1 MSPHRSTN
9 AGSTGWR
16 SDGSAGSQSGSQLGH
31 SVSLPSPDPS
41 RDTYRD
47 RMTPTPNTGYRPVT
61 PLSTVSSGYQ
71 ARRSSGG
78 LIGPADTWG
87 GNVIGGRLGEDIYQ
101 PMTWSEMTDLEL
113 VENLSGR
120 ERTRQE
126 VLWEIVAS
134 EERYVSELVVS
145 GFCAQ
150 SFV

>member
-1 MSPHRSTN
+1 M
-9 AGSTGWR
+9 
-16 SDGSAGSQSGSQLGH
+16 
-31 SVSLPSPDPS
+31 
-41 RDTYRD
+41 
-47 RMTPTPNTGYRPVT
+47 T
-61 PLSTVSSGYQ
+61 PLSTVSSAYQ
-71 ARRSSGG
+71 VRRSSGG
-78 LIGPADTWG
+78 VIGPADTWG

-145 GFCAQ
+145 YE
-150 SFV
+150 SP